1 LIKHDRR
8 SLAGLTAV
16 IVTTAAFAKIFVPFY
31 LIGSSAIFGAACV
44 LGAALIIVG
53 RRSISDMAVKV
64 TDLFPLLVAF
74 YALVTINFLFFS
86 RTAIPITYLLGILIF
101 HGTFLAFGFA
111 AARAPKAVLLTL
123 LGAAAIYSVVI
134 IQHVARFGYLKRP
147 CEYLHDIFGIGDSAV
162 FITFHQNIGI
172 VLGLGS
178 LAALGFAFGRTR
190 AILAFGAIL
199 LALLLMYHIAA
210 RGALVALLCSLIFWT
225 GANFWVRSR
234 KLTALGAP
242 VMIVLAI
249 GASALFYQHALHDK
263 NIEAERSCHVDG
275 IQAPDVISRTISE
288 IQKPSEGLRIQIWT
302 TAWHRISTEPDHLI
316 FGRGVGMYPV
326 IEGYGTPDWLLRRTE
341 AAKHY
346 LHNIYFEMLY
356 EAGIMGL
363 LLYTMISLFPLAI
376 ALKHWG
382 SFSVVQKSAISMYV
396 FQLASSQVSGA
407 FAYSY
412 LDPFFFAL
420 AVGIIALKRTDDE
433 LAPDQSSTMKLNA
446 SYSR

>member
-1 LIKHDRR
+1 MLIKQETHP
-8 SLAGLTAV
+8 LAPLIAA

-31 LIGSSAIFGAACV
+31 LIGSSAIFGAACA
-44 LGAALIIVG
+44 LGAALIIVS

-74 YALVTINFLFFS
+74 YALVIINFLFFS

-101 HGTFLAFGFA
+101 HGTFLTFGFA

-134 IQHVARFGYLKRP
+134 IQHVARFGDLIGYG
-147 CEYLHDIFGIGDSAV
+147 EYLHDIFGVGEPGV
-162 FITFHQNIGI
+162 FIAFHQNIGI

-178 LAALGFAFGRTR
+178 LAALEFVFGRTR
-190 AILAFGAIL
+190 TILAFGAIL
-199 LALLLMYHIAA
+199 LVLLLMYHIAA

-225 GANFWVRSR
+225 GANFWVRSK
-234 KLTALGAP
+234 KLTSLGIIAA
-242 VMIVLAI
+242 IVLATV
-249 GASALFYQHALHDK
+249 ASAVFYQYALHDK
-263 NIEAERSCHVDG
+263 DVGAE
-275 IQAPDVISRTISE
+275 APDAISRTIRE

-302 TAWHRISTEPDHLI
+302 TAWHRIATEPDHLI

-326 IEGYGTPDWLLRRTE
+326 IEGYGTPDWLLRKTE

-346 LHNIYFEMLY
+346 PHNIYLEMLY
-356 EAGIMGL
+356 ETGITGL
-363 LLYTMISLFPLAI
+363 LLFTVISLFPLAI

-396 FQLASSQVSGA
+396 FQLASSQFSGSFA
-407 FAYSY
+407 FSY

-420 AVGIIALKRTDDE
+420 TVGIIALKRTDDG
-433 LAPDQSSTMKLNA
+433 LVPDQSSTMKVNA

>member
-1 LIKHDRR
+1 MLVKQETHPLAPLI
-8 SLAGLTAV
+8 AA

-44 LGAALIIVG
+44 LGAALIIVD
-53 RRSISDMAVKV
+53 RRSISEMAVKV

-74 YALVTINFLFFS
+74 YALVIINFLFFS

-134 IQHVARFGYLKRP
+134 IQHIARFGYLKRP
-147 CEYLHDIFGIGDSAV
+147 CEYLHDIFGIGDPVV
-162 FITFHQNIGI
+162 FISFHQNIGI

-190 AILAFGAIL
+190 TILAFGAIL
-199 LALLLMYHIAA
+199 LVLLLMYHISA

-225 GANFWVRSR
+225 GASFWVRSK
-234 KLTALGAP
+234 KLTALGATTI
-242 VMIVLAI
+242 IVLVA
-249 GASALFYQHALHDK
+249 GALALFYQYALHDK
-263 NIEAERSCHVDG
+263 NVGAE
-275 IQAPDVISRTISE
+275 APDVIARTIRE
-288 IQKPSEGLRIQIWT
+288 IQQPHEGLRIQIWT
-302 TAWHRISTEPDHLI
+302 TAWQRISTEPDHLI

-326 IEGYGTPDWLLRRTE
+326 LEGYGTPDWLFRRTE

-346 LHNIYFEMLY
+346 PHNIYLEMLY
-356 EAGIMGL
+356 ETGIMGL

-396 FQLASSQVSGA
+396 FQLTGSQVSGA

-412 LDPFFFAL
+412 LDLFFFAL

>member
-31 LIGSSAIFGAACV
+31 LIGSSSIFGAACV

-53 RRSISDMAVKV
+53 WRSIYSMGGKI

-74 YALVTINFLFFS
+74 YALVIINFLFFS
-86 RTAIPITYLLGILIF
+86 RTVIPITHLLGILIF
-101 HGTFLAFGFA
+101 HGTFLTFGFA
-111 AARAPKAVLLTL
+111 AARAPKTVLLTL

-134 IQHVARFGYLKRP
+134 IQHVARFGYLKTP
-147 CEYLHDIFGIGDSAV
+147 GEFLHDIFGIGDPGV

-178 LAALGFAFGRTR
+178 LAALGLAFGRAR
-190 AILAFGAIL
+190 AILALGAIL
-199 LALLLMYHIAA
+199 VVLLLMYHIAA

-225 GANFWVRSR
+225 GANFWVRSK
-234 KLTALGAP
+234 KLTALGAIT
-242 VMIVLAI
+242 VVVLVTS
-249 GASALFYQHALHDK
+249 ASALFYQHALHDK
-263 NIEAERSCHVDG
+263 SESVWAAAG
-275 IQAPDVISRTISE
+275 GAPDVIARTIRE
-288 IQKPSEGLRIQIWT
+288 IQEPSAGLRIQIWT
-302 TAWHRISTEPDHLI
+302 TAWQRISTESGHLI

-346 LHNIYFEMLY
+346 PHNIYLEMLY
-356 EAGIMGL
+356 ETGITGL
-363 LLYTMISLFPLAI
+363 LLFTMISLFPLAI

-396 FQLASSQVSGA
+396 FQLASSQFSGS

-420 AVGIIALKRTDDE
+420 TVGIIALKRTDGE
-433 LAPDQSSTMKLNA
+433 LVPDQSSTQINLQL
-446 SYSR
+446 